1 MYTVVVLERNG
12 LVQKMQKVI
21 MQIIFALLRLR
32 SYESRTACLD
42 ELQLK
47 KTSNM
52 VANIPAKQNTRKRLY
67 VSSLLRK

>member
-1 MYTVVVLERNG
+1 
-12 LVQKMQKVI
+12 

-32 SYESRTACLD
+32 SSESRTACFD